1 MLNKLCLI
9 LILSSCYCLAVKAQ
23 IIKEF
28 NVEEQQDVDLV
39 RLDFSSYKGVSQIKK
54 MYSSD
59 PILIH
64 THLSKVNILP
74 EFNYEINDRVLHASL
89 SHHNVENDGFGKGL
103 SSKLFANSEGDFDH
117 TWEVGLSANY
127 AYDMDFHF
135 GIGKAHLDLSGLN
148 IKKCKVKTA
157 TADVDL
163 HYMEDAIN
171 GVEMDT
177 LMVKI
182 NMGTVKGVNIAFAK
196 ADQMIF
202 DVNYGKVDLNF
213 KEDFDILKPCNISA
227 TVGAGSVNIVLPSSR
242 YPYIVKI
249 KSTAMCR
256 TSVPSYLSSID
267 KETYASKGYHEDA
280 ENIMTFEIDVSV
292 GSLTLK

>member
-9 LILSSCYCLAVKAQ
+9 LILAIWCCLAAKAQ

-28 NVEEQQDVDLV
+28 NVEEQEGLDLV
-39 RLDFSSYKGVSQIKK
+39 QLDFSSYKGVSQIKR

-89 SHHNVENDGFGKGL
+89 SHHNVENEGFGKGI

-117 TWEVGLSANY
+117 TWEVGLSEKY
-127 AYDMDFHF
+127 TYDMNFHF
-135 GIGKAHLDLSGLN
+135 GIGKANLDLSGLN
-148 IKKCKVKTA
+148 VKKCKVKTA

-163 HYMEDAIN
+163 NYVKNASN
-171 GVEMDT
+171 GIEMDT
-177 LMVKI
+177 LMVKV
-182 NMGTVKGVNIAFAK
+182 NMGTVKGVNIACAK

-202 DVNYGKVDLNF
+202 DVNYGRVDLNF
-213 KEDFDILKPCNISA
+213 EDDFETLKPCNISA
-227 TVGAGSVNIVLPSSR
+227 TVGAGSVHIVLPSNQ

-256 TSVPSYLSSID
+256 TSVPGHLSVLD
-267 KETYASKGYHEDA
+267 KSTYASKAYDKDA
-280 ENIMTFEIDVSV
+280 DNIMTFEIDVSV